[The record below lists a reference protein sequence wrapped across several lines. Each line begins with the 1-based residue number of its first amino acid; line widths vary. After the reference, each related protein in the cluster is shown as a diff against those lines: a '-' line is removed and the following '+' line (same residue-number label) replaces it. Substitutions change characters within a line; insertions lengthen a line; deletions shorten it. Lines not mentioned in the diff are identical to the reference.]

1 MNNHL
6 TQAII
11 ERNAELNALR
21 NPIVKQLADQN
32 PDCTIG
38 LYIQS
43 YSGKAVVTLNCHFG
57 MVDKEVPLEDVADY
71 AWEEGYVLNRTI
83 ILHDDEQ
90 LTVRLYLSGQKE
102 FTRSEKSLLKA
113 VGKLQTQ
120 TKRVTAT
127 RMVCTI

>member
-90 LTVRLYLSGQKE
+90 LTVSLYLSGQKE

>member
-71 AWEEGYVLNRTI
+71 AWEEGYVLNRTV

-90 LTVRLYLSGQKE
+90 LTVSLYLSGQKE

>member
-6 TQAII
+6 TRAITD
-11 ERNAELNALR
+11 RTLELRALQ
-21 NPIVKQLADQN
+21 NPIVQQFADQN
-32 PDCTIG
+32 PDCTVG

-71 AWEEGYVLNRTI
+71 AYEEGYVLSRTI

-102 FTRSEKSLLKA
+102 YTRSEKSLLKA
-113 VGKLQTQ
+113 VGKLQT
-120 TKRVTAT
+120 KRVTAT
-127 RMVCTI
+127 RMVCAI

>member
-1 MNNHL
+1 L

-71 AWEEGYVLNRTI
+71 AWEEGYVLSRTV

-90 LTVRLYLSGQKE
+90 LTVSLYLSGQKE